1 MKKKAIILAFIIG
14 CVSIVGCTSNNSSNT
29 AESSKVDI
37 QSFDVV
43 EEGNNM
49 EPDKFSDF
57 IKKCAIYYSDYV
69 KISDYSNITY
79 SVIRNATDDD
89 DSYSDRKF
97 EEIYRLIS
105 EQSEVISYPKDR
117 LENLIQN
124 YGDNM
129 KKSYEYYKETDDKDA
144 SFSDFLYDTFGYRS
158 VDKYNENVKKEAQ
171 DYLKQEMI
179 IYNIAYNNGINITED
194 ELKEYGYEVADYY
207 EYDNLDE
214 MVSKVGNV
222 IYTEMGYQLL
232 TGKVADYLIS
242 ISTNI

>member
-49 EPDKFSDF
+49 ELDKFSDF

-89 DSYSDRKF
+89 DSYNDRKF

-129 KKSYEYYKETDDKDA
+129 KNRMSIT
-144 SFSDFLYDTFGYRS
+144 
-158 VDKYNENVKKEAQ
+158 KK
-171 DYLKQEMI
+171 LMI
-179 IYNIAYNNGINITED
+179 
-194 ELKEYGYEVADYY
+194 KMQVF
-207 EYDNLDE
+207 
-214 MVSKVGNV
+214 
-222 IYTEMGYQLL
+222 
-232 TGKVADYLIS
+232 LIS
-242 ISTNI
+242 FTIRLVIVQ

>member
-49 EPDKFSDF
+49 ELDKFSDF
-57 IKKCAIYYSDYV
+57 I

-89 DSYSDRKF
+89 DSYNDRKF